1 MTELGEVGRPSVI
14 IRKYANRRLYD
25 TGGSRYVTL
34 DEVARMVGQGARV
47 RVLAAG
53 SGADLTRRVLAQIF
67 FDGESGDGLLDEAVL
82 ARLIQLRRHPERGV
96 LSRHLS
102 HALDSFPR
110 PNATSADVQAFKGRP
125 DEGGHH
131 QGPAHARID
140 ALQAR
145 LRRLIREADRT
156 RK

>member
-1 MTELGEVGRPSVI
+1 MAELGGAGRPSVI

-25 TGGSRYVTL
+25 TNRSCYVTL
-34 DEVARMVGQGARV
+34 DEVARMVDAGARV

-82 ARLIQLRRHPERGV
+82 TRLIQLRRHPERGV
-96 LSRHLS
+96 LSRHITQ
-102 HALDSFPR
+102 ALESFPR
-110 PNATSADVQAFKGRP
+110 PNT
-125 DEGGHH
+125 GGAVVL
-131 QGPAHARID
+131 PFERSRAHARID

-145 LRRLIREADRT
+145 LRRLIGEAERT
-156 RK
+156 RR